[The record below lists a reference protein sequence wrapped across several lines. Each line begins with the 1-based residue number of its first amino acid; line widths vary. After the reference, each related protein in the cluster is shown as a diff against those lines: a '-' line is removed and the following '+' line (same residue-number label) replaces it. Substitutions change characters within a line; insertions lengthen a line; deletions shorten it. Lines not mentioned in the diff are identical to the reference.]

1 MIDMLQ
7 ARLED
12 VRGAVEGLEFEAPQ
26 YVAKLDRVDDTLYEL
41 QCEIEELEPIDLS
54 NAESFDEAKTVSGE
68 GGAKDGEKK
77 EIFTPEMKENLS
89 DAGRAIGSVLRDG
102 KEVVSE
108 LSGTVGEIK
117 DVFSFGTKK
126 R

>member
-1 MIDMLQ
+1 
-7 ARLED
+7 
-12 VRGAVEGLEFEAPQ
+12 
-26 YVAKLDRVDDTLYEL
+26 
-41 QCEIEELEPIDLS
+41 
-54 NAESFDEAKTVSGE
+54 
-68 GGAKDGEKK
+68 
-77 EIFTPEMKENLS
+77 MKENLS
-89 DAGRAIGSVLRDG
+89 DAWRAIGSVLRDG